1 MFTKVVRHVL
11 SHAVVLQHDSPGR
24 CERRPGAAATAG
36 GAAPCSCQRSR
47 GPSRPAGRS
56 RPTGSAWTCTWA
68 VHLLGGRRQ
77 GEQEGEQL
85 ADKLLA
91 LGVLLELGVVL
102 QYGAHQVQ
110 HA

>member
-1 MFTKVVRHVL
+1 MFIKLITNQQIV
-11 SHAVVLQHDSPGR
+11 
-24 CERRPGAAATAG
+24 AG
-36 GAAPCSCQRSR
+36 
-47 GPSRPAGRS
+47 RPAQGRLAL
-56 RPTGSAWTCTWA
+56 GVQLALG
-68 VHLLGGRRQ
+68 VHLLRGRRQ